1 MSLLKKKV
9 KKTKK
14 KKASP
19 KSFSEFLYGPE
30 NVDAHADEQIAIA
43 ELFAEN
49 SSPCTR
55 CFIDEDLDR

>member
-14 KKASP
+14 KTSP

-30 NVDAHADEQIAIA
+30 NVDAHTDEQIAIA

-55 CFIDEDLDR
+55 CFIDEDLDQ